1 MTKKDLIREIRKY
14 AKANGVKITK
24 AQVAMVLEAFRE
36 VSLDACREGDRVVL
50 RNFITIKGVLTK
62 ATKLP
67 NGTISEPRLKI
78 KVAISEILKENFRI
92 EMKER
97 KEQKKIEEENEEET

>member
-24 AQVAMVLEAFRE
+24 TQVAMVLEAFRE

-62 ATKLP
+62 ATRLP

-78 KVAISEILKENFRI
+78 KVIISEILKECFRI

-97 KEQKKIEEENEEET
+97 KEKEKEE

>member
-78 KVAISEILKENFRI
+78 KVSISEILKEAFRV

-97 KEQKKIEEENEEET
+97 KEQRKIEKEKEE

>member
-24 AQVAMVLEAFRE
+24 TQVAMVLEAFRE

-67 NGTISEPRLKI
+67 NGTVSEPRLKI

-92 EMKER
+92 EMKEKKDKD
-97 KEQKKIEEENEEET
+97 KEKEE

>member
-1 MTKKDLIREIRKY
+1 VTKKDLIREIRKY

-24 AQVAMVLEAFRE
+24 TQVAMVLEAFRE

-92 EMKER
+92 EMKEKKDKD
-97 KEQKKIEEENEEET
+97 KEKEE

>member
-24 AQVAMVLEAFRE
+24 TQVAMVLEAFRE

-67 NGTISEPRLKI
+67 NGTVSEPRLKI

-97 KEQKKIEEENEEET
+97 KDKDKEKEE

>member
-24 AQVAMVLEAFRE
+24 TQVAMVLEAFRE
-36 VSLDACREGDRVVL
+36 VSLDACRKGDRVVL

-62 ATKLP
+62 ATRLP

-78 KVAISEILKENFRI
+78 KVIISEILKECFRI

-97 KEQKKIEEENEEET
+97 KEKEKEE

>member
-1 MTKKDLIREIRKY
+1 MMTKKELIREICKY

-24 AQVAMVLEAFRE
+24 KQASMVLEAFRE
-36 VSLDACREGDRVVL
+36 VSLDACRDGDRVVL

-62 ATKLP
+62 ATRLP

-92 EMKER
+92 QQKEL
-97 KEQKKIEEENEEET
+97 KEKLELELNDEE

>member
-1 MTKKDLIREIRKY
+1 VTKKDLIREIRKY

-24 AQVAMVLEAFRE
+24 TQVAMVLEAFRE

-92 EMKER
+92 EMKEKKDKDKD
-97 KEQKKIEEENEEET
+97 KEKEE

>member
-78 KVAISEILKENFRI
+78 KVAISEILKEAFRV
-92 EMKER
+92 EMKEK
-97 KEQKKIEEENEEET
+97 KEQRKIEEENEE